1 MKKLFSNMKEDKR
14 EEIVFRLYV
23 LNLFLN
29 VIFYFIVDSLNNIN
43 AILVFNLLTI
53 GSIELFAKDDIG
65 VGFHIVRG
73 FFAFLF
79 TFIIALVVC
88 AILNAL
94 ITGIFKEKGERFIES
109 LNIYPAGKKIFY
121 FIGSKKKQTEKA
133 ESGPY
138 AQYVIDEKLF
148 WSLTSLQ
155 EDDLNKAVENNDFV
169 EAFLAMMYSDLIT
182 NRMSCAIMNDL
193 FKNIKE
199 ENKDKEIFKQRKIE
213 FETKCPIYEEIY
225 NKYFYMYTDAVKTQK
240 IPIFYYFESKSS
252 ESDSNVTIGMFPN
265 MSDCIKYNDIFK
277 EREITLVGKCK
288 KYE

>member
-1 MKKLFSNMKEDKR
+1 MKEDKR

-65 VGFHIVRG
+65 VGFRIFRG
-73 FFAFLF
+73 FLAFFF

-109 LNIYPAGKKIFY
+109 LNIYPADNKTFY

-133 ESGPY
+133 EPGPY

-155 EDDLNKAVENNDFV
+155 EDDLNKAVENNDLV
-169 EAFLAMMYSDLIT
+169 EAFLATMYSDLMT

-252 ESDSNVTIGMFPN
+252 ESDSNATIGMFPN

-277 EREITLVGKCK
+277 EKEITLVGKCK
-288 KYE
+288 TNLK

>member
-1 MKKLFSNMKEDKR
+1 MNEDKR
-14 EEIVFRLYV
+14 EKIVFRLYA
-23 LNLFLN
+23 LNLLLN
-29 VIFYFIVDSLNNIN
+29 VILYFIVDSLNNITE
-43 AILVFNLLTI
+43 ILVFNLLTI
-53 GSIELFAKDDIG
+53 GSIKLFVVKDDSGAGI
-65 VGFHIVRG
+65 FTG
-73 FFAFLF
+73 FFAFVF
-79 TFIIALVVC
+79 TFIC
-88 AILNAL
+88 AL
-94 ITGIFKEKGERFIES
+94 IICAFLNFSITLIFKEKGERFIKS
-109 LNIYPAGKKIFY
+109 LNIYPADKKEFY
-121 FIGSKKKQTEKA
+121 FIGSKPTQEEKA
-133 ESGPY
+133 KSNPY
-138 AQYVIDEKLF
+138 AQYSIDEKLF

-155 EDDLNKAVENNDFV
+155 EDDLNKAVENNDLV

-252 ESDSNVTIGMFPN
+252 ESDSSATIGMFPN

-277 EREITLVGKCK
+277 EKEITLVGKCK

>member
-1 MKKLFSNMKEDKR
+1 MKEDKR

-53 GSIELFAKDDIG
+53 GSIELFAKDDNG
-65 VGFHIVRG
+65 VGFHIFRG
-73 FFAFLF
+73 FLAFFF

-109 LNIYPAGKKIFY
+109 LNIYPADNKTFY

-138 AQYVIDEKLF
+138 AQHAIDEKLF

-155 EDDLNKAVENNDFV
+155 EDDLNKAVENNDLV
-169 EAFLAMMYSDLIT
+169 EAFLATMYSDLMT
-182 NRMSCAIMNDL
+182 NRMSCALMNDL

-213 FETKCPIYEEIY
+213 VETKCPIYEEIY

-252 ESDSNVTIGMFPN
+252 ESDSSATIGMFPN

-277 EREITLVGKCK
+277 EKEITLVGKCK